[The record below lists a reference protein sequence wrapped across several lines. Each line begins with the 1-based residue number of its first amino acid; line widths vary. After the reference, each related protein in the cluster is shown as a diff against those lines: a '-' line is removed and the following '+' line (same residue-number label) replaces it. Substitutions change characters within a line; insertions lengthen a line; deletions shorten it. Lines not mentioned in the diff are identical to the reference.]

1 MQVKIDKEVTKPR
14 AILVVDVQNL
24 FYSVRDIYGR
34 MARINFKRLYER
46 CQERWELVD
55 AAAYVAIGN
64 PEQTRPFCQSL
75 KEAGFRAVT
84 SQIKVE
90 GKRIYETDWDVG
102 ITVSVIEKLGEF
114 DVLILASGDGDYQHL
129 FKYIHDRKKKAVS
142 VGFKREISRAL
153 KKFADDVMYLTEEDI
168 FYQAEK

>member
-1 MQVKIDKEVTKPR
+1 VIKPR

-34 MARINFKRLYER
+34 LARINFRRLHER
-46 CQERWELVD
+46 CQERWQLVD

-84 SQIKVE
+84 SQIEVDGKKV
-90 GKRIYETDWDVG
+90 YDTDWDVG
-102 ITVSVIEKLGEF
+102 ITVSVIEMLADF
-114 DVLILASGDGDYQHL
+114 DVLILASGDGDFQRL
-129 FKYIHDRKKKAVS
+129 IKYLHDKKKRVVS
-142 VGFKREISRAL
+142 VGFRREVSRAL
-153 KKFADDVMYLTEEDI
+153 RKFADEVMYLEEKDI

>member
-1 MQVKIDKEVTKPR
+1 MDKQVTKPR

-34 MARINFKRLYER
+34 LARINFRRLHER
-46 CQERWELVD
+46 CQERWQLVD

-75 KEAGFRAVT
+75 REAGYRAVT
-84 SQIKVE
+84 SQIQVD

-102 ITVSVIEKLGEF
+102 ITISVIEKLNDF

-129 FKYIHDRKKKAVS
+129 IKYLHKAKKAVVS
-142 VGFKREISRAL
+142 VGFRREISRAL
-153 KKFADDVMYLTEEDI
+153 RKFADEVMYLEEEDI

>member
-1 MQVKIDKEVTKPR
+1 MKGLNKQAIKPR

-24 FYSVRDIYGR
+24 FYSVRDIHGR
-34 MARINFKRLYER
+34 LARINFRRLYER
-46 CQERWELVD
+46 CQERWQLVD

-75 KEAGFRAVT
+75 REAGYRAVT
-84 SQIKVE
+84 SQIEVD

-102 ITVSVIEKLGEF
+102 ITVSVIEMLDQF

-129 FKYIHDRKKKAVS
+129 IKYLHKKKKKVVS
-142 VGFKREISRAL
+142 VGFEKEISRAL
-153 KKFADDVMYLTEEDI
+153 RKFADEVMYLEEKDI